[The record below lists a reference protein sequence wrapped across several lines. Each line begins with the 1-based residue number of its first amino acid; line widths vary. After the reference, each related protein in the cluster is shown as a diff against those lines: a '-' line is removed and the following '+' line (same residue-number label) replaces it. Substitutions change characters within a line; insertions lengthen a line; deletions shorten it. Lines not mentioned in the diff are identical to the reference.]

1 MSDAPTRALH
11 VAADRGA
18 CRCYNSPVQVV
29 KVTITMRD
37 DAEPRVIMPV
47 QQEAKRSRRVMPARI
62 LWLTVGFLSTACGIA
77 GIVLPLVP
85 TTPFLLLA
93 AFAFARS
100 SPRLHNW
107 LVTHPQLG
115 PPITDW
121 RAHGAINR
129 RAKIMAVAVMAATL
143 SLSAA
148 MGVAGQL
155 LLVQAVVLCAAAAFV
170 LTRPD
175 GPSAGK

>member
-1 MSDAPTRALH
+1 MSR
-11 VAADRGA
+11 
-18 CRCYNSPVQVV
+18 SPVGCE
-29 KVTITMRD
+29 VTITVHVD
-37 DAEPRVIMPV
+37 DAPRANMAVP
-47 QQEAKRSRRVMPARI
+47 QEAKRSRRMTSARI
-62 LWLTVGFLSTACGIA
+62 LWRTLGFLSTSCGVA
-77 GIVLPLVP
+77 GVLLPLVP

-107 LVTHPQLG
+107 LITHPHLG

-129 RAKIMAVAVMAATL
+129 RAKIMAVLVMGATL

-148 MGVAGQL
+148 MGVSGAL
-155 LLVQAVVLCAAAAFV
+155 FLVQAAVLCTAAAFV

-175 GPSAGK
+175 GPSAK

>member
-1 MSDAPTRALH
+1 MLR
-11 VAADRGA
+11 
-18 CRCYNSPVQVV
+18 SPVQGGGVAIAV
-29 KVTITMRD
+29 CD
-37 DAEPRVIMPV
+37 SDEPRDMMSTP
-47 QQEAKRSRRVMPARI
+47 QDTKRSRRIMPIRI
-62 LWLTVGFLSTACGIA
+62 LWLILGFLSTACGIA
-77 GIVLPLVP
+77 GVLLPLVP

-107 LVTHPQLG
+107 LVTHPHLG

-129 RAKIMAVAVMAATL
+129 RAKIVAVLVMAATL

-148 MGVAGQL
+148 MGVVGRL
-155 LLVQAVVLCAAAAFV
+155 LLVQAAVLCAAAAFV

-175 GPSAGK
+175 GPSAGQ